1 MRENQKPIIRWID
14 THDQSE
20 RIIQILNC
28 FSHRGIATGEQVEVL
43 TGLGQHPFG
52 ML

>member
-20 RIIQILNC
+20 RFNPNFEL
-28 FSHRGIATGEQVEVL
+28 FFPAAELRLESKSK
-43 TGLGQHPFG
+43 F
-52 ML
+52 